1 MECVMSVDCGFG
13 GVIVP
18 FARVRT
24 DMTKAIVD
32 EVRTYWEALRA
43 GRPVPLR
50 SEVDPRGIEGALDC
64 SFILERMAPRVAR
77 FRVAGGHLND
87 LMGMEVRGMPLTA
100 MFSPASRGEV
110 GAILADVFD
119 RPAVAELTLQA
130 ETGPGRPALAARLLI
145 LPMRS
150 DRGDI
155 DRALGCMPSSGPIG
169 LAPRRFALTEA
180 ERHDIVVGRPARP
193 ATRSFDLTEPGF
205 AEAMAP
211 FARPARSRAHL
222 RLVKTDD

>member
-110 GAILADVFD
+110 GAILADVFFPTGGGRAD
-119 RPAVAELTLQA
+119 ASGRNRPRAAGA
-130 ETGPGRPALAARLLI
+130 GRAA
-145 LPMRS
+145 PDPS
-150 DRGDI
+150 D
-155 DRALGCMPSSGPIG
+155 AQ
-169 LAPRRFALTEA
+169 
-180 ERHDIVVGRPARP
+180 
-193 ATRSFDLTEPGF
+193 
-205 AEAMAP
+205 
-211 FARPARSRAHL
+211 
-222 RLVKTDD
+222 